1 MRVVVI
7 GILALLVGGC
17 AAPAFDLVSRDPES
31 PWLTGNRW
39 VRTESSRATVSTSF
53 DHTLADHLVF
63 EVEVVNQSD
72 STLVVDPERF
82 SYTLSS
88 SGPDLPAR
96 LRRSVAAVA
105 PATVVARLD
114 REVSRIDK
122 EYERGTDQGLLITA
136 IAGAVLIAAVAL
148 DLIEFGEISEPQ
160 VSQVEVTAGTAPC
173 VAPPPGTDLEF
184 HEPPPPP
191 PPPPNPRRMRDRYVV
206 RLLQRVL
213 LAPGESVRGDLW
225 LPAGPV
231 RKAIE
236 PGASASEMSITAT
249 SPRALSDHGLTL
261 RAPDELGG
269 QEFEYSVAPAYEP

>member
-1 MRVVVI
+1 MRAVVI

-148 DLIEFGEISEPQ
+148 DLIEFGAMGEPQ
-160 VSQVEVTAGTAPC
+160 VSQVEVTAERHP
-173 VAPPPGTDLEF
+173 VS
-184 HEPPPPP
+184 
-191 PPPPNPRRMRDRYVV
+191 PRR
-206 RLLQRVL
+206 
-213 LAPGESVRGDLW
+213 PGPTSSSTSHRRRRRIQGGC
-225 LPAGPV
+225 A
-231 RKAIE
+231 
-236 PGASASEMSITAT
+236 TAT
-249 SPRALSDHGLTL
+249 SRDSCSASCSPQASPCGAICGCRPGRCGRRSNRPPPRA
-261 RAPDELGG
+261 R
-269 QEFEYSVAPAYEP
+269 